1 MNKKFDIVALGE
13 LNIDLILNRIDGFPQ
28 IGKEILA
35 DDCVMT
41 LGSSTAIFAAN
52 ASSLGCDVAFLGMV
66 GNDDFGQFISKSL
79 SSRGVDTSMLIRSD
93 KYKSGITVV
102 MNYDQNRAN
111 VTYPGAMSHL
121 GFDEI
126 CKADFTQTRHVHISS
141 IFLQNQLQKDIV
153 KVLRCIKDSGATV
166 SLDTQWDP
174 SEKWDV
180 DFRVILPLVD
190 VFMPNEQELMALT
203 GKSSLGEAISAVS
216 GLVNVMVVKC
226 GSSGSVMI
234 KCGGNS
240 RVIPALLN
248 NSPVDCIGA
257 GDSFNAGFISAF
269 VHGTP
274 LEDCQDMGNLTGAIS
289 TTTAGGT
296 GAFASADSIEKA
308 ASSFGKDIKL
318 FK

>member
-13 LNIDLILNRIDGFPQ
+13 LNIDLILNRIDGFPE

-52 ASSLGCDVAFLGMV
+52 AASFGCDVAFLGMV
-66 GNDDFGQFISKSL
+66 GNDDFGQYISKSL

-93 KYKSGITVV
+93 KYNTGITVV
-102 MNYDQNRAN
+102 MNYQQDRAN
-111 VTYPGAMSHL
+111 VTYPGAMSHM
-121 GFDEI
+121 GFEEI
-126 CKADFTQTRHVHISS
+126 GKADFRETRHVHISS
-141 IFLQNQLQKDIV
+141 LFLQSQLQNDIV
-153 KVLRCIKDSGATV
+153 KVLKFIKQSGATI

-180 DFRVILPLVD
+180 DFRKILPLID

-203 GKSSLGEAISAVS
+203 GMPSLGEAISAVS
-216 GLVNVMVVKC
+216 DLVNVMVVKC
-226 GSSGSVMI
+226 GSRGSVMI
-234 KCGGNS
+234 IHG
-240 RVIPALLN
+240 RDRREIPALLN

-257 GDSFNAGFISAF
+257 GDSFNAGFISAY

-289 TTTAGGT
+289 TTAAGGT
-296 GAFASADSIEKA
+296 GAFASVDSIKNA

>member
-13 LNIDLILNRIDGFPQ
+13 LNIDLILNRIDGFPE

-52 ASSLGCDVAFLGMV
+52 AASLGCDVAFLGMV
-66 GNDDFGQFISKSL
+66 GNDDFGQYISKSL
-79 SSRGVDTSMLIRSD
+79 SSRGVDTSMLICSD
-93 KYKSGITVV
+93 KYNSGITVV
-102 MNYDQNRAN
+102 MNYQQDRAN

-121 GFDEI
+121 GFEEI
-126 CKADFTQTRHVHISS
+126 GKADFKETRHVHISS
-141 IFLQNQLQKDIV
+141 LFLQSQLQNDIV
-153 KVLRCIKDSGATV
+153 KVLEFIKQSGATI

-174 SEKWDV
+174 SEKWNV
-180 DFRVILPLVD
+180 DFRKILPLID

-203 GKSSLGEAISAVS
+203 GRPSLGEAISAVS
-216 GLVNVMVVKC
+216 DLVNVMVVKC
-226 GSSGSVMI
+226 GSRGSVMI
-234 KCGGNS
+234 IHGRDS
-240 RVIPALLN
+240 REIPALLN

-257 GDSFNAGFISAF
+257 GDSFNAGFISAY

-289 TTTAGGT
+289 TTSAGGT
-296 GAFASADSIEKA
+296 GAFASADSIKKA
-308 ASSFGKDIKL
+308 ASAFGKDIKL